1 MAVADT
7 ADQASWQV
15 EGVQAWAQAW
25 VEGVAAL
32 GPA

>member
-7 ADQASWQV
+7 ADQASWQG
-15 EGVQAWAQAW
+15 EGVQAWPQAW
-25 VEGVAAL
+25 LGGLVAL